1 MDSLPRITP
10 RDKQRGVFLTCPDC
24 VTMAANMAE
33 HVRLLA
39 ATMQHVERHIRE
51 KPEIL
56 SYGQVSVSF
65 LTKSVVEEVLL
76 TVT

>member
-33 HVRLLA
+33 HLRLIA
-39 ATMQHVERHIRE
+39 ATMQGLYSIDILGKNPTLTIVMFGVWRHV
-51 KPEIL
+51 
-56 SYGQVSVSF
+56 
-65 LTKSVVEEVLL
+65 
-76 TVT
+76 

>member
-1 MDSLPRITP
+1 MDSLARITP

-33 HVRLLA
+33 HVRLIA